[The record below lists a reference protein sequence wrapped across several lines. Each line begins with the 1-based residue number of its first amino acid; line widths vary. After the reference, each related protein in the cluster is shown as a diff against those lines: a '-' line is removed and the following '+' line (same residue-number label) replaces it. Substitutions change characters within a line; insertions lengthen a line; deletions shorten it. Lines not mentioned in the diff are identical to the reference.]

1 MILLRMVFKTWWLY
15 KTNVAPYWHTV
26 FAKLLFAM
34 NGVKYGRG
42 FFSRGIPLINVSLK
56 GHFWAGTDLVISNG
70 PYYSPTGRNRHC
82 EFIIGENATLRI
94 GNHVGISS
102 SAITCHYRIII
113 GDYVMLGGNTAI
125 YDTNFHSIDAEDRKD
140 IEIDKKNTRKA
151 SVIIEDYVFVGAHS
165 TIMKG
170 VIIGHHSII
179 GACSVVTKD
188 IPPYQ
193 IWAGNPAQFI
203 REIKQVYEA
212 AIM

>member
-1 MILLRMVFKTWWLY
+1 MILLRILFKTWWLY

-34 NGVKYGRG
+34 NGVKYGNG

-56 GHFWAGTDLVISNG
+56 GEFIAGTHLVISNG
-70 PYYSPTGRNRHC
+70 PYYSPTGRNRQC
-82 EFIIGENATLRI
+82 EFIIGENATLHI

-102 SAITCHYRIII
+102 SAITCHHQITI
-113 GDYVMLGGNTAI
+113 GDHVMLGGNTAI
-125 YDTNFHSIDAEDRKD
+125 YDTNFHSIDAEDRKN
-140 IEIDKKNTRKA
+140 IVIDKKNTRKA
-151 SVIIEDYVFVGAHS
+151 RVVIEDHVFVGAHS

-170 VIIGHHSII
+170 VTIGRYSII

-193 IWAGNPAQFI
+193 VWAGNPAQFI
-203 REIKQVYEA
+203 REINHVYETA
-212 AIM
+212 TV